1 MPEVLGNP
9 WGVAF
14 PTVFDTWHYYFSDD
28 IRRFEYIRGGQ
39 GAFAHYIML
48 S

>member
-1 MPEVLGNP
+1 MILEMSL
-9 WGVAF
+9 
-14 PTVFDTWHYYFSDD
+14 PTGFDTWHYYFSDG

-39 GAFAHYIML
+39 GTYAHYIML